1 MITKEEVLGA
11 GTGIGYAINH
21 AQPHIADLAGTL
33 EAMTAGVGAA
43 MSDEEFRGFITG
55 ELATLVTQIEELYGG
70 LNSLHDR
77 MKAGGI

>member
-1 MITKEEVLGA
+1 MLTRDEVMGS

-21 AQPHIADLAGTL
+21 AQRHVADLAGTL
-33 EAMTAGVGAA
+33 EAIVSGAGAA

-55 ELATLVTQIEELYGG
+55 ELATMATQIEELYGG